1 MNVLKTYITGML
13 TVFFMAGCSSDEP
26 SATRTGF
33 LLTLSDGVACEVGRT
48 VPADLEK
55 PAVSQFQVRIVNQ
68 ATQSTAYEGAF
79 KAEVPVAS
87 GTYTLTASA
96 GENPV
101 LDWDQPYYWGTA
113 DATVD
118 NSLTPV
124 TISCKVANALL
135 TVTYANPEEFQTH
148 YTDYKLRVSV
158 ATRSLDIADGE
169 TRSAYFQANSEV
181 KLTFV
186 GTLKETGTEVSR
198 ELQWPEGVT
207 LAAGTH
213 TQLSLTASI
222 PASGAVVSISKA
234 TVTDVTISQ
243 TLPNEWLPKPK
254 VGNFNGGDSRSI
266 DYVETAD
273 AVPAQIPLTAASPIQ
288 DIQFSV
294 AFNDENL
301 CSLNGEYRLSTMT
314 DEQKQAF
321 ATAGVTLPEL
331 GGTATAFDFTHLTAS
346 LWSNAGATVTNTIKV
361 KLSANDRESDE
372 QTFTIHTQGPQFS
385 VSVYPGNI
393 WTKEFTVNEVAVTSG
408 GEAKL
413 KNGMVYQYSTDQSN
427 WSNISNVR
435 QQTNLNPNATYY
447 VRSIYRDV
455 IQSNIVQLK
464 TYPVIDLENGDM
476 ESWWAEERGYYYFDH
491 KLRVYYPWSGTSFWN
506 TNNDYT
512 TRYRDASTKA
522 FSTVYKYNSFPAVSY
537 TKTVHSGT
545 WAAELRST
553 AAGRG
558 NTAGKTYTFNKV
570 PGELFLGDI
579 SISESGAA
587 TSPNDSY
594 TLIPGRTYASRPTG
608 ISFYYNYTP
617 YTTDYWY
624 VYLALYDA
632 SDNIIAEGS
641 MQNGEAKDTYVLSNV
656 SFVYKDEFVTASPVK
671 LYIYFASSIYR
682 GDDLPFGTDRSIT
695 TWYGDTQTTDNTRYG
710 SVFRGD
716 DISLVYDK

>member
-33 LLTLSDGVACEVGRT
+33 LLTLSDGVACEVGRI

-198 ELQWPEGVT
+198 ELQWPEGIT

-427 WSNISNVR
+427 WVTLGADRRAYGLSVNS
-435 QQTNLNPNATYY
+435 PYY
-447 VRSIYRDV
+447 VRAVYRNEIPCSIV
-455 IQSNIVQLK
+455 GLS
-464 TYPVIDLENGDM
+464 TYPLVVLSNGSLDTYTTAGVDGNLGKRALRYYW
-476 ESWWAEERGYYYFDH
+476 EGWDTLNELTCDETILTYYYYTS
-491 KLRVYYPWSGTSFWN
+491 RSGSRAITDAVSGSAIWIA
-506 TNNDYT
+506 TIGWGYGTAPTASKGKYT
-512 TRYRDASTKA
+512 T
-522 FSTVYKYNSFPAVSY
+522 
-537 TKTVHSGT
+537 
-545 WAAELRST
+545 
-553 AAGRG
+553 
-558 NTAGKTYTFNKV
+558 
-570 PGELFLGDI
+570 PGELFLGSLTDVNHD
-579 SISESGAA
+579 EDTA
-587 TSPNDSY
+587 TKNYGIGFVSH
-594 TLIPGRTYASRPTG
+594 PTHL
-608 ISFYYNYTP
+608 SFYYKYTP
-617 YTTDYWY
+617 YDNDTSDIFIK
-624 VYLALYDA
+624 VLADDIVL
-632 SDNIIAEGS
+632 
-641 MQNGEAKDTYVLSNV
+641 GEAVLQETNTVSSWTPVLLPINYYQDKLMYAPNQLQIVFKSGFNTSTDSQDINNV
-656 SFVYKDEFVTASPVK
+656 KHVGSQLFIDE
-671 LYIYFASSIYR
+671 
-682 GDDLPFGTDRSIT
+682 
-695 TWYGDTQTTDNTRYG
+695 
-710 SVFRGD
+710 
-716 DISLVYDK
+716 ISLVYAK

>member
-1 MNVLKTYITGML
+1 MKTYITGML

-135 TVTYANPEEFQTH
+135 TVTYANSEEFQTH

-213 TQLSLTASI
+213 TQLSLTASV

-301 CSLNGEYRLSTMT
+301 RSLNGEYRLSTMT

-393 WTKEFTVNEVAVTSG
+393 WTKEFTAEECIVTAGSLTNMKKKG
-408 GEAKL
+408 L
-413 KNGMVYQYSTDQSN
+413 VYQYRELPN
-427 WSNISNVR
+427 GEWNVFSDNVNHKH
-435 QQTNLNPNATYY
+435 QFINPPIALSYE
-447 VRSIYRDV
+447 VRALYRDV
-455 IQSNIVQLK
+455 ISTNIVPFEMEEQTSLPNGNMDAWNSS
-464 TYPVIDLENGDM
+464 TYTTKYGLTKYNQPFFEPWDTSIDH
-476 ESWWAEERGYYYFDH
+476 WWD
-491 KLRVYYPWSGTSFWN
+491 
-506 TNNDYT
+506 TNNYESMHRGLYT
-512 TRYRDASTKA
+512 IGEVNYKCFPTSTYSEPGLGGIGKA
-522 FSTVYKYNSFPAVSY
+522 AMIRSVNSY
-537 TKTVHSGT
+537 TGT
-545 WAAELRST
+545 GKIIGDKIRGILYIGETST
-553 AAGRG
+553 DGVLNEGRHW
-558 NTAGKTYTFNKV
+558 K
-570 PGELFLGDI
+570 D
-579 SISESGAA
+579 
-587 TSPNDSY
+587 
-594 TLIPGRTYASRPTG
+594 RPTAF
-608 ISFYYNYTP
+608 SFYYKYHSYDNERFGVYLELYSNDTQIAYGQYLSERTSVDNYTYSQP
-617 YTTDYWY
+617 ILLNYT
-624 VYLALYDA
+624 
-632 SDNIIAEGS
+632 
-641 MQNGEAKDTYVLSNV
+641 
-656 SFVYKDEFVTASPVK
+656 
-671 LYIYFASSIYR
+671 
-682 GDDLPFGTDRSIT
+682 
-695 TWYGDTQTTDNTRYG
+695 
-710 SVFRGD
+710 
-716 DISLVYDK
+716 DISLKPTMIKMRFCSVAEDESPALQKKVTVYVPDGSSNSYKIHAGSALTIDEIALIYDK